1 MFFDVE
7 KEDFNYID
15 VIELDLLIV
24 EVLFLGLK
32 CF

>member
-7 KEDFNYID
+7 KEDLNYID